1 MLRLTDLA
9 VAYAG
14 LPALRPVSMDLP
26 TGHLLAVTGPSGSGK
41 STLLLAIAGRVAHD
55 GSVTLEGEAVSRQD
69 VALVPQGN
77 HLAQVLTALENI
89 ALPLAA
95 AGVDDPLVVAD
106 LALHTVGLPES
117 GSHLVEELSGGQQ
130 QRVAVAR
137 ALAQAARLVLADE
150 CTSDLDG
157 ANREKVLAALRAEA
171 RRGAIVL
178 FATNDLDA
186 ADGCDAH
193 LALDEGVVSRVR

>member
-9 VAYAG
+9 VSHGGRA
-14 LPALRPVSMDLP
+14 ALAPLSLEVPSGRLV
-26 TGHLLAVTGPSGSGK
+26 AVTGPSGSGK
-41 STLLLAIAGRVAHD
+41 TSLLLAIAGRIPAR
-55 GSVTLEGEAVSRQD
+55 GEVTLDGRPLRPSD

-77 HLAQVLTALENI
+77 HLARVLTALENI

-95 AGVDDPLVVAD
+95 TGGADPVGLAD
-106 LALHTVGLPES
+106 AALHTVGLGES
-117 GSHLVEELSGGQQ
+117 GNHLVEELSGGQQ

-137 ALAQAARLVLADE
+137 ALARSADVLLADD

-171 RRGAIVL
+171 RRGAHVL
-178 FATNDLDA
+178 CATNDLDA
-186 ADGCDAH
+186 ADECDEH